1 MFKQLGQMA
10 ALAKQ
15 AGELKERMREMQD
28 RLQHMRFEGQAA
40 GGAVRI
46 EVSGLLQVTDC
57 QIAPPLVQTGDAET
71 ISRLV
76 LLATNSALENARKGA
91 AEAMA
96 EVTGGLDLPGLSGMI
111 PGR

>member
-15 AGELKERMREMQD
+15 AGELKEKMRVMQE
-28 RLQHMRFEGQAA
+28 RLQHMRFAGESA
-40 GGAVRI
+40 GGVVRV
-46 EVSGLLQVTDC
+46 EVSGLLQVVDC
-57 QIAPPLVQTGDAET
+57 QIASPLAQTGDAET

-76 LLATNSALENARKGA
+76 LLATNAALDNARQGA
-91 AEAMA
+91 AEAMS
-96 EVTGGLDLPGLSGMI
+96 EVTGGLDLSGLSGLI

>member
-10 ALAKQ
+10 AMAKQ

-28 RLQHMRFEGQAA
+28 RLQQARFEGVAA
-40 GGAVRI
+40 GGAVRV
-46 EVSGLLQVTDC
+46 EVSGLLQVIDC
-57 QIAPPLVQTGDAET
+57 QIAPALVQTGDAPT
-71 ISRLV
+71 VSRLV
-76 LLATNSALENARKGA
+76 LVATNAALENARKGA

-96 EVTGGLDLPGLSGMI
+96 EVTGGLDLPGLSGLI